1 MDNYNQYEQHRLT
14 ENQREL
20 EFLQNEYRQGRSN
33 PDMMRRMEE
42 LQREAQ
48 WLCNQI
54 AMKKQMQ
61 QQQMQQQQMHQMG
74 YPQMG
79 QPMNPY
85 VNAQPQMGQ
94 PTNPYVN
101 TQPQMGQP
109 QMGQQ
114 MNMRPQNPYVN
125 APQPKKQSD
134 VETTIGKNVMGIFA
148 SI

>member
-61 QQQMQQQQMHQMG
+61 QQQMQQQAAM
-74 YPQMG
+74 
-79 QPMNPY
+79 
-85 VNAQPQMGQ
+85 
-94 PTNPYVN
+94 
-101 TQPQMGQP
+101 
-109 QMGQQ
+109 
-114 MNMRPQNPYVN
+114 PQNIP
-125 APQPKKQSD
+125 
-134 VETTIGKNVMGIFA
+134 NV
-148 SI
+148 